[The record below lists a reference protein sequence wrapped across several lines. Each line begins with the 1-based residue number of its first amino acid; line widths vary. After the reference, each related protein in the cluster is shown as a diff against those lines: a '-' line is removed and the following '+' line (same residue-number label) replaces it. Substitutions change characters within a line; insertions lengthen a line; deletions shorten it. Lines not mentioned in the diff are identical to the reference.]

1 MFFTKIYTML
11 STLTSKTVNQ
21 RRSTHTKFATKEAFN
36 KGACFAGEWIVT
48 CGPRRRPGTPA
59 MLVVHHLLFQHACDA
74 DGQLFFNVRCM
85 LQVDGKAQSG
95 PDLSVTHFSGLK
107 LPNPF
112 VIGSGRRMPRRM
124 PTVDAAFPRS
134 TLPRSSKYSTFKRSV
149 SLTIFF
155 VAKQVLQGQTTRS

>member
-1 MFFTKIYTML
+1 ML
-11 STLTSKTVNQ
+11 STLASKPVNH
-21 RRSTHTKFATKEAFN
+21 RRSTHTKFATKEAYN

-74 DGQLFFNVRCM
+74 DGQLCFNVRCM

-112 VIGSGRRMPRRM
+112 VIGSGRRMP
-124 PTVDAAFPRS
+124 TVDAAFPRS
-134 TLPRSSKYSTFKRSV
+134 TLPRSSKYSTFKRNV
-149 SLTIFF
+149 SLTI
-155 VAKQVLQGQTTRS
+155 LMLPSRSSRDKLPGHEEGLR